1 MPDLAPYGEAIKWVA
16 ILLTSVASIGTVLW
30 LRRASRKGIE
40 ARQDVE
46 RIGEAQQSQREHRD
60 RIDAETEAGE
70 DAFDR
75 GAGRPRD

>member
-1 MPDLAPYGEAIKWVA
+1 MPDLAPYSEPIKLGLY
-16 ILLTSVASIGTVLW
+16 LLLGLLGVGTVW
-30 LRRASRKGIE
+30 RVVRGWSTGIKAKE
-40 ARQDVE
+40 KLKDV
-46 RIGEAQQSQREHRD
+46 GEAQQSQREHRD